1 MKKIF
6 EDSPPLNAVR
16 RPRESHFQL
25 WAYLLNKAGEA
36 GARIGAPRPES
47 PNHAAQGMIGANSEP
62 GEAPWGEAPWG
73 WSTGST

>member
-1 MKKIF
+1 MAFSFVHPCLFYRFCFSK
-6 EDSPPLNAVR
+6 
-16 RPRESHFQL
+16 
-25 WAYLLNKAGEA
+25 YLLNKAGEA

-62 GEAPWGEAPWG
+62 GEAPWG